1 MYRKERHVK
10 PRKYDSSRRREQARE
25 TRRAILDAARDLFLD
40 RGYAETTVPAIAAAA
55 GVSVETIYKAFANK
69 VGLIKAVFDV
79 AIVGDDEP
87 IPMLERDLVR
97 RIRAEPDPRRKLWI
111 YGEHL
116 AAAGPRASALQLLV
130 RGAAVSDREAARMWD
145 RMLIE
150 RLTGM
155 THFARELHEEG
166 NLRTDVSFEE
176 ARDVLW
182 TYNSVELYDLLVI
195 QRGWTNERYGRFIAD
210 ALIAALLPE
219 R

>member
-25 TRRAILDAARDLFLD
+25 TRRAILDAARRLFLD
-40 RGYAETTVPAIAAAA
+40 RGYAETTVPSVAAEAS
-55 GVSVETIYKAFANK
+55 VSVETIYKAFANK
-69 VGLIKAVFDV
+69 AGLLKAVFDV

-87 IPMLERDLVR
+87 VPMLERDLVR
-97 RIRAEPDPRRKLWI
+97 RIRAEPDPQRKLWI

-116 AAAGPRASALQLLV
+116 AEAGPRASALQLLV
-130 RGAAVSDREAARMWD
+130 RGAAVTDREAAHMWD
-145 RMLIE
+145 RMLAE

-166 NLRTDVSFEE
+166 HLPADISFEE

-182 TYNSVELYDLLVI
+182 AYNSVELYDLLVL
-195 QRGWTNERYGRFIAD
+195 QRGWTDERYGRFVAD
-210 ALIAALLPE
+210 ALIAALLP
-219 R
+219 

>member
-1 MYRKERHVK
+1 MYRKEQHVK

-25 TRRAILDAARDLFLD
+25 TRRAVLDAARRQFLD
-40 RGYAETTVPAIAAAA
+40 RGYAETTVPGVATEA

-69 VGLIKAVFDV
+69 VGLLKAVFDV

-87 IPMLERDLVR
+87 TPMLERDLVR
-97 RIRAEPDPRRKLWI
+97 RIKAEPDPRRKLWI

-116 AAAGPRASALQLLV
+116 AEAGPRASALQLLM

-145 RMLIE
+145 QMLAE

-155 THFARELHEEG
+155 TAFARELYQEG
-166 NLRTDVSFEE
+166 NLRSDISFEE

-182 TYNSVELYDLLVI
+182 TYNSVEMYDLLVL
-195 QRGWTNERYGRFIAD
+195 QRGWANERFGRFIAE
-210 ALIAALLPE
+210 ALIAALLP
-219 R
+219 

>member
-1 MYRKERHVK
+1 MYRKEHHVK

-25 TRRAILDAARDLFLD
+25 TRRAVLDAARRQFLD
-40 RGYAETTVPAIAAAA
+40 RGYAETTVPAVATEA

-69 VGLIKAVFDV
+69 VGLLKAVFDV

-87 IPMLERDLVR
+87 ISMLEREPVR

-116 AAAGPRASALQLLV
+116 AEAGPRSSALQLLM
-130 RGAAVSDREAARMWD
+130 RSAAVSDREAARMWD
-145 RMLIE
+145 QMLAE

-155 THFARELHEEG
+155 TRFARELQQEG
-166 NLRTDVSFEE
+166 NLRSDVSFEE

-182 TYNSVELYDLLVI
+182 TYNSVEIYDLLVL

-210 ALIAALLPE
+210 ALIAALLP
-219 R
+219 